1 LGFSGAGDIVECE
14 LAVIPIN
21 PRGDDLMAAEI
32 GFLVVGVAGGGGVAG
47 VVRCAVDGC
56 YLAGFDVEVVDVVP
70 F

>member
-21 PRGDDLMAAEI
+21 TCGDNLMAAEI
-32 GFLVVGVAGGGGVAG
+32 GFLVVRVAGGGGVAG

-56 YLAGFDVEVVDVVP
+56 YFAGFDVEVVDVVP